1 MAACASTLKELV
13 GAVRVL
19 ARDGLDEQLAET
31 ERLARQL
38 QVFFVFVL
46 CFFFFFFDVFSVKQ
60 KESMCESWSVV
71 GKVGDHISPERI
83 V

>member
-46 CFFFFFFDVFSVKQ
+46 CFFFFLTFF
-60 KESMCESWSVV
+60 
-71 GKVGDHISPERI
+71 R
-83 V
+83 